1 MLFVAA
7 QLAQGLFFFED
18 FGAPRE
24 SDDTGIRHNHRAQ
37 ALVFRGLGAEPTN
50 KLFAI
55 RPGLHCL
62 QLCKCSTFA
71 LLATMSYAKPQFE
84 TFSKE
89 KKNSRDRLFVLLL

>member
-1 MLFVAA
+1 LAETH
-7 QLAQGLFFFED
+7 LAQK
-18 FGAPRE
+18 
-24 SDDTGIRHNHRAQ
+24 DTTTTEHSSGFQ
-37 ALVFRGLGAEPTN
+37 GLGGGALN

-89 KKNSRDRLFVLLL
+89 KKNPRDRLFVLLL